1 MSVWIAEEEL
11 KRPSDQ
17 FWPKPLRKA
26 HHVLWRTPVKSF
38 FSLQIFLYSL
48 ARHAFQRTIPDLI
61 CSGPRCFALIPAMWN
76 PTSFHIRHLKH
87 LFSVLALFALIGSF
101 SLIRGGIF
109 VEDQS
114 TFNPMERYGILWSC
128 LLYIMQ
134 MTIFIPIPFMILNFL
149 GVVLLNVFMPRPKL
163 QRSPLLGPFLCF
175 RVVTRGLYPNLVRE
189 NVRHNLQVCESVG
202 LHNFIFE
209 VVTDSPIQLH
219 QTRRSREVVVPANYR
234 TRSGALFKARAL
246 QYALEPEVD
255 ILSSGDYIVHLDE
268 ETLLTEESVIGIINF
283 AGAGEYSFG
292 QGVIKYGKGK
302 IVNWITTLADSVRV
316 GIDYGCIRFS
326 LGVLHK
332 PVFSWK
338 GSFIVA
344 DAEAEKNITF
354 DHGPEASIAEDCFF
368 ACVAFSKGYNFGFV
382 EGEMLESS
390 TFTLF
395 DFIQQRKRWMHGI
408 FLTAASKK
416 IPLRYKTGPVLMSF
430 AGMTMPANV
439 LMLPVNMV
447 WPMPSNPALNI
458 AYCFLLGT
466 FVYLFIL
473 GTLQTFCYRKY
484 GLIKCLGLVLATVLC
499 GLVACVLENISSVL
513 VFWTP
518 RVSSTGF
525 YVVKKDSQTRDI
537 KIV

>member
-1 MSVWIAEEEL
+1 MSLVLAEEEL
-11 KRPSDQ
+11 KKPSY
-17 FWPKPLRKA
+17 PKA
-26 HHVLWRTPVKSF
+26 HHVFLRSPIKSF
-38 FSLQIFLYSL
+38 LNLQLSLYSL
-48 ARHAFQRTIPDLI
+48 VRHFFLRTIPALV
-61 CSGPRCFALIPAMWN
+61 CSGFRCFALIPAM
-76 PTSFHIRHLKH
+76 FHPAIFHLRNLKH
-87 LFSVLALFALIGSF
+87 LFSVLTLFALIGSISF
-101 SLIRGGIF
+101 VRGGIF
-109 VEDQS
+109 VDDKS
-114 TFNPMERYGILWSC
+114 RFNPMERYGIIWSC
-128 LLYIMQ
+128 LLFFMQ

-149 GVVLLNVFMPRPKL
+149 GVVLLNVFVPKPKL

-175 RVVTRGLYPNLVRE
+175 RVVTRGLYPHLVRE
-189 NVRHNLQVCESVG
+189 NVRHNLQLCEMVG

-209 VVTDSPIQLH
+209 VVTDSPIQLQ
-219 QTRRSREVVVPANYR
+219 QTTRSREVVVPSNYK

-255 ILSSGDYIVHLDE
+255 ILSAGDYIVHLDE
-268 ETLLTEESVIGIINF
+268 ETLLTEEAVIGIINF

-344 DAEAEKNITF
+344 DAESEKNITF

-416 IPLRYKTGPVLMSF
+416 IPLRYKAGPVLMSF

-439 LMLPVNMV
+439 LMIAVNMV
-447 WPMPSNPALNI
+447 WPMPSYPILNI

-466 FVYLFIL
+466 IVYLFIL

-484 GLIKCLGLVLATVLC
+484 GLIKCLALVLATVFC

-518 RVSSTGF
+518 RVSSGGF
-525 YVVKKDSQTRDI
+525 YVVKKDAQMRDI